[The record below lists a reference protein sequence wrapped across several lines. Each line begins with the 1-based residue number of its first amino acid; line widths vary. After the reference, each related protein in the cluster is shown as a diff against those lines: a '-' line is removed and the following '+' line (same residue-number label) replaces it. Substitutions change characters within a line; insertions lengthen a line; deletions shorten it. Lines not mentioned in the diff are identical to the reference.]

1 MVGQIVRELF
11 TIKMT
16 RTIFLILLSLIV
28 VGCTTTNDAMR
39 KTSYYYGKSA
49 DDFFR
54 NNGMPLQAYKFDK
67 GDRMYRWSSIAHSV
81 VMPGFTN
88 YSGSV
93 GPFGQVTGS
102 AVSSGGFAINVQ
114 CVVDIHADQNN
125 NILKITPV
133 VDTWGDWET
142 SRCNEIL
149 K

>member
-1 MVGQIVRELF
+1 MRNLIIILAS
-11 TIKMT
+11 
-16 RTIFLILLSLIV
+16 LIL

-67 GDRMYRWSSIAHSV
+67 GDRMYRWSSVAHSV

>member
-1 MVGQIVRELF
+1 
-11 TIKMT
+11 MT
-16 RTIFLILLSLIV
+16 RTLIIILASLIL

-39 KTSYYYGKSA
+39 KTSHYYGKSA

-67 GDRMYRWSSIAHSV
+67 GDRMYRWSSVAHSV

-102 AVSSGGFAINVQ
+102 AVTSGGFAINVQ

>member
-1 MVGQIVRELF
+1 
-11 TIKMT
+11 MT
-16 RTIFLILLSLIV
+16 RTIFLILLSLIL

-67 GDRMYRWSSIAHSV
+67 GDRMYRWSSVAHSV

-102 AVSSGGFAINVQ
+102 AVTSGGFAINVQ

>member
-1 MVGQIVRELF
+1 MKKIILGLA
-11 TIKMT
+11 
-16 RTIFLILLSLIV
+16 LLSL
-28 VGCTTTNDAMR
+28 VGCTTTQEAMNKVSHYSGR
-39 KTSYYYGKSA
+39 SV

-67 GDRMYRWSSIAHSV
+67 GDRMYRWSSVAHSV

-102 AVSSGGFAINVQ
+102 AVTSGGSAINVQ
-114 CVVDIHADQNN
+114 CVVDIYADQNN
-125 NILKITPV
+125 NILRIVPV
-133 VDTWGDWET
+133 VDTWGLWET

>member
-1 MVGQIVRELF
+1 MMRNLIIILAS
-11 TIKMT
+11 
-16 RTIFLILLSLIV
+16 LILM
-28 VGCTTTNDAMR
+28 GCTTTNDAMR

>member
-1 MVGQIVRELF
+1 MMRNLIIILAS
-11 TIKMT
+11 
-16 RTIFLILLSLIV
+16 LIL

>member
-1 MVGQIVRELF
+1 
-11 TIKMT
+11 MT
-16 RTIFLILLSLIV
+16 RTLFAILLSLIV
-28 VGCTTTNDAMR
+28 AGCTTTNDAMR

-67 GDRMYRWSSIAHSV
+67 GDRMYRWSSVAHSI

>member
-1 MVGQIVRELF
+1 MRNLIIILAS
-11 TIKMT
+11 
-16 RTIFLILLSLIV
+16 LIL

>member
-1 MVGQIVRELF
+1 MMRNLIIILAS
-11 TIKMT
+11 
-16 RTIFLILLSLIV
+16 LIL

-67 GDRMYRWSSIAHSV
+67 GDRMYRWSSVAHSV

>member
-1 MVGQIVRELF
+1 MRNLIIILAS
-11 TIKMT
+11 
-16 RTIFLILLSLIV
+16 LIL

-67 GDRMYRWSSIAHSV
+67 GDRMYRWSSVAHSV

-88 YSGSV
+88 YTGSV

>member
-1 MVGQIVRELF
+1 
-11 TIKMT
+11 MT
-16 RTIFLILLSLIV
+16 RTIFLILLSLIL

-67 GDRMYRWSSIAHSV
+67 GDRMYRWSSVAHSV

-88 YSGSV
+88 YTGSV

>member
-1 MVGQIVRELF
+1 MKKI
-11 TIKMT
+11 
-16 RTIFLILLSLIV
+16 ILGLALLV
-28 VGCTTTNDAMR
+28 LVECTTTQDAMNKIFHYNGR
-39 KTSYYYGKSA
+39 SA

-67 GDRMYRWSSIAHSV
+67 GDIMYRWSSIAHSV

-93 GPFGQVTGS
+93 GPFGQVTGN
-102 AVSSGGFAINVQ
+102 AVTSGGFAINVQ
-114 CVVDIHADQNN
+114 CVVDILADQNN
-125 NILKITPV
+125 KILKITPI

>member
-1 MVGQIVRELF
+1 MI
-11 TIKMT
+11 
-16 RTIFLILLSLIV
+16 RTIFLILLSLIL

-67 GDRMYRWSSIAHSV
+67 GDRMYRWSSVAHSV

-102 AVSSGGFAINVQ
+102 AVTSGGFAINVQ

>member
-1 MVGQIVRELF
+1 M
-11 TIKMT
+11 KK
-16 RTIFLILLSLIV
+16 LILIIASLML

-67 GDRMYRWSSIAHSV
+67 GDRMYRWSSVAHSV

-102 AVSSGGFAINVQ
+102 AVTSGGFAINVQ

>member
-1 MVGQIVRELF
+1 MIRNL
-11 TIKMT
+11 
-16 RTIFLILLSLIV
+16 FLILLSLIL

-67 GDRMYRWSSIAHSV
+67 GDRMYRWSSVAHSV

-102 AVSSGGFAINVQ
+102 AVTSGGFAINVQ

-125 NILKITPV
+125 KILKITPI

>member
-1 MVGQIVRELF
+1 MRNLIIILAS
-11 TIKMT
+11 
-16 RTIFLILLSLIV
+16 LIL

-67 GDRMYRWSSIAHSV
+67 GDRMYRWSSVAHSV

-102 AVSSGGFAINVQ
+102 AVTSGGFAINVQ

>member
-1 MVGQIVRELF
+1 MEKIN
-11 TIKMT
+11 I
-16 RTIFLILLSLIV
+16 ILNEK
-28 VGCTTTNDAMR
+28 TNPNFSFFDLCGV
-39 KTSYYYGKSA
+39 YY
-49 DDFFR
+49 FFR

-67 GDRMYRWSSIAHSV
+67 GDRMYRWSSVAHSV

-102 AVSSGGFAINVQ
+102 AVTSGGFAINVQ

>member
-1 MVGQIVRELF
+1 MMRNLIIILAS
-11 TIKMT
+11 
-16 RTIFLILLSLIV
+16 LIL

-67 GDRMYRWSSIAHSV
+67 GDRMYRWSSVAHSV

-102 AVSSGGFAINVQ
+102 AVTSGGFAINVQ

-125 NILKITPV
+125 KILKITPI

>member
-1 MVGQIVRELF
+1 M
-11 TIKMT
+11 KK
-16 RTIFLILLSLIV
+16 LILILASWML
-28 VGCTTTNDAMR
+28 VGCTTTQDAMN
-39 KTSYYYGKSA
+39 KISHYYGRSA

-67 GDRMYRWSSIAHSV
+67 GDRMYRWSSVAHSV
-81 VMPGFTN
+81 VMPGYTN

-102 AVSSGGFAINVQ
+102 AVTSGGFAINVQ

>member
-1 MVGQIVRELF
+1 
-11 TIKMT
+11 MT
-16 RTIFLILLSLIV
+16 RTIFLILLSLIL

-39 KTSYYYGKSA
+39 KTSHYYGKSA

-67 GDRMYRWSSIAHSV
+67 GDRMYRWSSVAHSV